1 LREGQGE
8 IEAAEQQTLP
18 RLVEL
23 GDIRGDLHMHTTATD
38 GRASLEEMA
47 QAAKELGREYIAIT
61 DHSKALAMANGLDE
75 ERVVTFA
82 RNVRGIDHEGLGI
95 RVFSGLEC
103 DIKRDGTMD
112 IADDAL
118 AELDFVVA
126 SVHSFMNLEPAE
138 MTDRLLRALENP
150 YVRVLGHP
158 TGRVLL
164 HRDGYGFD
172 FERIAST
179 AAARA
184 IALEI
189 NASPER
195 LDIHGAMIRSAKAK
209 GCKFTISTDAHHP
222 KHLANMRYGV
232 VTARRGWLEA
242 GDILN
247 TLPLREFSA
256 QVIQ

>member
-1 LREGQGE
+1 
-8 IEAAEQQTLP
+8 
-18 RLVEL
+18 
-23 GDIRGDLHMHTTATD
+23 
-38 GRASLEEMA
+38 
-47 QAAKELGREYIAIT
+47 
-61 DHSKALAMANGLDE
+61 
-75 ERVVTFA
+75 
-82 RNVRGIDHEGLGI
+82 
-95 RVFSGLEC
+95 
-103 DIKRDGTMD
+103 
-112 IADDAL
+112 
-118 AELDFVVA
+118 
-126 SVHSFMNLEPAE
+126 MNLEPAE
-138 MTDRLLRALENP
+138 MTDRILRALENP